1 MLQSVDVGERSLD
14 AYRGVAPDATIEELR
29 RRAEDLRG
37 ARVLHINATP
47 YGGGVSELLRSTV
60 PLLNDLGLIADWRII
75 SGDEAFFEATKAIHN
90 ALQGAPEGIDAAQRE
105 AYLANARRNADELQE
120 RYDFVFVHDPQPAAL
135 LPLHGKDDARWIWR
149 CHIDTSEPHPAVWA
163 FLRDLLVDYDA
174 AVFTMSEFV
183 APDIPVG
190 RAPFS
195 SVLHSGVRQ

>member
-29 RRAEDLRG
+29 G

-47 YGGGVSELLRSTV
+47 YG
-60 PLLNDLGLIADWRII
+60 RII

-195 SVLHSGVRQ
+195 SVLHSRVRQ